1 MHGNVRG
8 ERRIVYQRLRLLFA
22 LNTTCQSTLR
32 VVEYIN
38 CQDHRGWTALHFAA
52 EGGHIQ
58 CARLLMEASA
68 DPSIVNN
75 QGLTASEVARDAGH
89 VACAAFLDGYALMN
103 SVLQSHTV

>member
-1 MHGNVRG
+1 MCYASQTNDSAHAQH
-8 ERRIVYQRLRLLFA
+8 ER
-22 LNTTCQSTLR
+22 
-32 VVEYIN
+32 VEYIN

-103 SVLQSHTV
+103 SVLQPSM